1 MAARIQGEAAFALHS
16 RPYRETSAIAE
27 LLTLQHGL
35 VSAVARGVRGPR
47 RQRGRSGLSV
57 VPFTRLVVSCAGRT
71 QLLTLTGADAIRHH
85 WLTGAALYA
94 GLYLNELVMRL
105 LRHQD
110 PHPELFLGYE
120 ATVAG
125 LDAPGADIEPLLR
138 RFEKLL
144 LRESGYE
151 LVFDCDASTGEPVD
165 PEASYRFVPE
175 LGFVRAPL
183 AVAEGESDDLVL
195 RGATLLAIADDDYS
209 DHDNRRAAKRII
221 RRALGP
227 HLVGRGL
234 HSRALFK
241 EWDVS

>member
-35 VSAVARGVRGPR
+35 VSVVARGVRGPR
-47 RQRGRSGLSV
+47 RQRGRGGLSIL
-57 VPFTRLVVSCAGRT
+57 PFTRLIVSCAGRT
-71 QLLTLTGADAIRHH
+71 QLLTLTSADAVRHH

-94 GLYLNELVMRL
+94 GLYVNELVLRL
-105 LRHQD
+105 LKHQD
-110 PHPELFLGYE
+110 PHSELFLGYE

-125 LDAPGADIEPLLR
+125 LDVPGADIEPVLR

-151 LVFDCDASTGEPVD
+151 LVFDYEASSGQPVEP
-165 PEASYRFVPE
+165 AGSYRFVPE
-175 LGFVRAPL
+175 LGFVRAPM

-195 RGATLLAIADDDYS
+195 SGATLLAIAADDYS
-209 DHDNRRAAKRII
+209 NPDNRRAAKRII
-221 RRALGP
+221 RRALVP
-227 HLVGRGL
+227 HLGGRGL
-234 HSRALFK
+234 HSRTLFR